1 MRPRRTLADKLVT
14 EAGLKA
20 DITFFEKRIEELYAA
35 GQPQYV
41 PGLRRTIS
49 LVRGMVAYAHKAGR
63 PVPFLEAMLSVKE
76 EDIEAAV

>member
-1 MRPRRTLADKLVT
+1 MKPRRKLEDKLVT

-20 DITFFEKRIEELYAA
+20 DIAYFEKRIEELYAA
-35 GQPQYV
+35 GQLQYV

-49 LVRGMVAYAHKAGR
+49 LVRGMVAYVRKAGR

-76 EDIEAAV
+76 EDIEVVI